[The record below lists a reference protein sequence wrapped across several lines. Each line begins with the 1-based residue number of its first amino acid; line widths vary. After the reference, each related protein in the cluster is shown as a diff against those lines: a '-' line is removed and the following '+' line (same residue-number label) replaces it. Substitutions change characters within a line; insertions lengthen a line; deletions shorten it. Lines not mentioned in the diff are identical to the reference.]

1 MKHSPLFYRKPTKIL
16 ILFAVAACFCTAV
29 FLCSLLFGSVK
40 MDLSSLFD
48 GIYKKIFIYVRLPR
62 TLACMTAGAGLAVS
76 GAMIQAVLANRLA
89 SPGLIG
95 VNAGAGLAVTVC
107 TALGM
112 LGGWQTSLFSF
123 LGAFAAVM
131 LITAGAQKWNASK
144 GTLIL
149 AGVALNSFLNAISSA
164 IVTLIP
170 EVGVLSN
177 DFKIGDFSAVT
188 YGKLTPAAIMT
199 VVTLAISFSLAN
211 MLDVMTLG
219 EEHATGLGVHVKVA
233 RTLFL
238 LLAALL
244 AGAAVSMAGL
254 LSFVGLIVPHAV
266 RRMGA
271 TPCKYLLPLSALFGA
286 GFVTLC
292 DLIAR
297 TAFSPYE
304 IPVGIIMAF
313 VGAPFFTVLL
323 IKGKGGRSLD

>member
-1 MKHSPLFYRKPTKIL
+1 MKHSPTFYRKPIKIR
-16 ILFAVAACFCTAV
+16 ILFAIAICFCISA
-29 FLCSLLFGSVK
+29 FICSLLIGSVQL
-40 MDLSSLFD
+40 DFSSLFD
-48 GIYKKIFIYVRLPR
+48 GVSKKIFLYVRLPR
-62 TLACMTAGAGLAVS
+62 TLACMVAGAGLAVS
-76 GAMIQAVLANRLA
+76 GAMTQAVLANRLA
-89 SPGLIG
+89 SPSLIG

-107 TALGM
+107 TAFSI
-112 LGGWQTSLFSF
+112 LGGWQISLFSF
-123 LGAFAAVM
+123 LGAFGAVM
-131 LITAGAQKWNASK
+131 LITSGAQKWSASR

-170 EVGVLSN
+170 EAGVLSN

-188 YGKLTPAAIMT
+188 YGKITPAAII
-199 VVTLAISFSLAN
+199 TLAALAFSFSLSN

-219 EEHATGLGVHVKVA
+219 EENAAGLGVNIKAA

-238 LLAALL
+238 VLAALL
-244 AGAAVSMAGL
+244 AGSAVSIAGL

-313 VGAPFFTVLL
+313 IGAPFFIVLL
-323 IKGKGGRSLD
+323 IKRKGGSYLD